1 MFSEDRG
8 VSNTHFSPNKLLGR
22 GHRGVVYKGK
32 EQYTRREL
40 GNLKDTLPSQGT

>member
-8 VSNTHFSPNKLLGR
+8 VSNTHFSPTKLGR

-40 GNLKDTLPSQGT
+40 GNLKDTLPSLGT